1 MDEEGKEKS
10 RTAWIQTPPKLLLEF
25 FGFFFLLAL
34 KPHQSEVHENKLFVP
49 KRRINSYHVVSSVNY
64 DGQ

>member
-1 MDEEGKEKS
+1 MQDGLNTNSTEAIVGV
-10 RTAWIQTPPKLLLEF
+10 F
-25 FGFFFLLAL
+25 FCFFLLAL

-49 KRRINSYHVVSSVNY
+49 KRRINSYHVFSGVNY